1 MVLVLLLRV
10 VDQRAT
16 RSRVIV
22 LKDLLV
28 VLVATGLGYCHG
40 PATAIRVNC
49 LLLLPE
55 PAIGRST

>member
-10 VDQRAT
+10 IDQGAA

-28 VLVATGLGYCHG
+28 VLVATGL
-40 PATAIRVNC
+40 
-49 LLLLPE
+49 
-55 PAIGRST
+55 